1 MFCTECGKMIPN
13 ESKFCTECGAPA
25 KSTAPTQPAAAP
37 VSAVAPAQSAVQ
49 PIPVAPAPV
58 SAAAP
63 IQQNSYVQPSSNE
76 QYSRCNNHLL
86 MAMAGCFG
94 IFGVHDYI
102 AVRVV
107 PGVVKDVL
115 FVLTCVL
122 AGATADTGAG
132 AFVFALVFTALMVC
146 VTIDCYMIACGGFK
160 DGQGLRVKK
169 TLWGLAFAIPMSIT
183 TFFLFI
189 GAFALL

>member
-1 MFCTECGKMIPN
+1 MFCTECGRVIPDG
-13 ESKFCTECGAPA
+13 SKFCTECGAPA
-25 KSTAPTQPAAAP
+25 KSSAPAQPAAAP
-37 VSAVAPAQSAVQ
+37 VSVAPTAQPAVQ
-49 PIPVAPAPV
+49 PIP
-58 SAAAP
+58 AAAP
-63 IQQNSYVQPSSNE
+63 IQRNTYVPPSGNE

-115 FVLTCVL
+115 FVLTCIL
-122 AGATADTGAG
+122 AGVTADTGAG
-132 AFVFALVFTALMVC
+132 AFIFALVFTALMVC

-189 GAFALL
+189 GAFTLL